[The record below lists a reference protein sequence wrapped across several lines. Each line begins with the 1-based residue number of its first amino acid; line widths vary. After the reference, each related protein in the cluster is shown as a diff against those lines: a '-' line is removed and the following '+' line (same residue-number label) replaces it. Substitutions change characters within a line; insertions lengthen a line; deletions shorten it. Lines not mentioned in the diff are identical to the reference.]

1 MERIQTHCKALDA
14 LANGG
19 LPTGTI
25 TQLFGRRRWERAS
38 SPCSRHSPWLRPE
51 GARLSWTLSSHT
63 GTTSSPPRLATTLS
77 RRGSGKEIPVVE
89 GTISRETKQ
98 PKKKPI
104 TRTQL
109 TPMISTALNQAG
121 VLYVESQL
129 SEIADILPPEVHI
142 EMEKL
147 DGPRVIILEVPEI
160 VDLLSLHGVDGVIV
174 VSEGGLS
181 SA

>member
-1 MERIQTHCKALDA
+1 
-14 LANGG
+14 
-19 LPTGTI
+19 
-25 TQLFGRRRWERAS
+25 
-38 SPCSRHSPWLRPE
+38 
-51 GARLSWTLSSHT
+51 
-63 GTTSSPPRLATTLS
+63 
-77 RRGSGKEIPVVE
+77 VVE

>member
-63 GTTSSPPRLATTLS
+63 GTTSSPTGNHALS
-77 RRGSGKEIPVVE
+77 KRFGEGNTRGRRDDFE
-89 GTISRETKQ
+89 GDEAAEEEADNSN
-98 PKKKPI
+98 PAYD
-104 TRTQL
+104 
-109 TPMISTALNQAG
+109 STALN
-121 VLYVESQL
+121 
-129 SEIADILPPEVHI
+129 
-142 EMEKL
+142 
-147 DGPRVIILEVPEI
+147 
-160 VDLLSLHGVDGVIV
+160 
-174 VSEGGLS
+174 
-181 SA
+181 

>member
-77 RRGSGKEIPVVE
+77 RRGSGRKYPWSK
-89 GTISRETKQ
+89 GRFRETKQ
-98 PKKKPI
+98 SKKKPI

-109 TPMISTALNQAG
+109 TTMISTALNQAG